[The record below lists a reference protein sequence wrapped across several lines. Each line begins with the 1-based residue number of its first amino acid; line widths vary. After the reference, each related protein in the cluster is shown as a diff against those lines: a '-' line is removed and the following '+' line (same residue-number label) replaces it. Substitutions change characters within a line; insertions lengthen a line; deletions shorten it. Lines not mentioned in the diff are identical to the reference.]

1 VEDTGG
7 SVVFAT
13 WRWVGTHTGTLS
25 GFPPTGRPLRMTG
38 ATVYSFD
45 TDDRLSG
52 HWQVID
58 RLGVFQQ
65 LRRNAET

>member
-1 VEDTGG
+1 
-7 SVVFAT
+7 
-13 WRWVGTHTGTLS
+13 
-25 GFPPTGRPLRMTG
+25 MTG

-45 TDDRLSG
+45 SDDRITG